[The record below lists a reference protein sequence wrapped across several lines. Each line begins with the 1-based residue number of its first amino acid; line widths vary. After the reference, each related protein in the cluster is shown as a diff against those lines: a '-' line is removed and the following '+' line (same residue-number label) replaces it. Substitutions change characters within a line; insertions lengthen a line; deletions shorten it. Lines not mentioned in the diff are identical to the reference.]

1 MTSAVKISGFTFLRN
16 GAKLHYPI
24 IESIRS
30 ARPLVNEFV
39 IALGDSDPDDDTRER
54 IEQLGA
60 PKVMLFDTVWDL
72 ERFCWRQHEKGPLR
86 RPEKGPP
93 WNATPGGDQ
102 GAEPPV
108 LSARVAVAT
117 RADLTCWG
125 AAPRVAPRG
134 GRENRPR

>member
-72 ERFCWRQHEKGPLR
+72 ERFCWRQHKRDLC
-86 RPEKGPP
+86 
-93 WNATPGGDQ
+93 GGLKRD
-102 GAEPPV
+102 
-108 LSARVAVAT
+108 
-117 RADLTCWG
+117 
-125 AAPRVAPRG
+125 PRG
-134 GRENRPR
+134 MQHRGGTRGRSPLFFPLVSPWRRELI